1 MLTTAILTGCGG
13 QGTHEKQDDGKELDK
28 ITFAFF
34 CNVVIPEDMDK
45 VEEAI
50 NEITREKINVEVELL
65 PMSLS
70 TYEQQINLMISS
82 GEKLDLFNMF
92 GTQFA
97 VDVTQNKLAA
107 MEPELLKTVAKDTV
121 ETIGEDYMKSVTV
134 NGNVYGFPVLKDN
147 AQVRGV
153 VMNKRML
160 EENNLLEE
168 AENVKSTDGLAALYD
183 KMLSA
188 RSEERRV
195 GKECGS

>member
-1 MLTTAILTGCGG
+1 MTAVLLTTAILTGCGG

-147 AQVRGV
+147 AQGS
-153 VMNKRML
+153 
-160 EENNLLEE
+160 
-168 AENVKSTDGLAALYD
+168 VK
-183 KMLSA
+183 
-188 RSEERRV
+188 
-195 GKECGS
+195 